1 MILREIAIR
10 SLSALLL
17 LGLTAAQQ
25 NSAASQK
32 QMLRQSSAS
41 GTGDASCTPQ
51 TPTAAAP
58 FDTCKYLRL
67 GPGIRPPK
75 AMKAPIPD
83 YPERARRD
91 KLTGSVVIAV
101 AISAQGN
108 VEDAKVVRSSNPV
121 FERNAIDTVRQW
133 KFEPASQDGK
143 PVAVQLQTEMTFNLH

>member
-1 MILREIAIR
+1 
-10 SLSALLL
+10 
-17 LGLTAAQQ
+17 
-25 NSAASQK
+25 
-32 QMLRQSSAS
+32 
-41 GTGDASCTPQ
+41 
-51 TPTAAAP
+51 
-58 FDTCKYLRL
+58 
-67 GPGIRPPK
+67 
-75 AMKAPIPD
+75 MKAPIPD

-91 KLTGSVVIAV
+91 KLTASVVVAV